1 MTSQTASENYSV
13 LLEHPQEL
21 ESEHREIKLIPAHR
35 GRLVRHL
42 SLYAMLLLCSL
53 ALSQVQQNPPPKL
66 PVIRLGDGSISGL
79 GPFYSHGTGF
89 WIAATDKTAILA
101 SGEDLG
107 EVFAVAISIQNT
119 SETLLTFDPSEVRA
133 FDLVAKKYLNY
144 ISPSALAKKT
154 RRPSAW
160 ARFGQGFA
168 RGAALASQE
177 STQQESSKVSGDFSG
192 QTYSGTEFRGTF
204 DATVTTERSVCD
216 AACVQARTILLA
228 KFADEDKRRSQH
240 ADTVEALGLGKETLA
255 PNAQIMGYVY
265 FSKPK
270 KGNAP
275 KPSGGQLDN
284 SLDVNVVVPVGSEK
298 YRLFFPTELFD
309 ELTKGPR

>member
-1 MTSQTASENYSV
+1 MTSQTAGENPS
-13 LLEHPQEL
+13 
-21 ESEHREIKLIPAHR
+21 LI
-35 GRLVRHL
+35 RHL
-42 SLYAMLLLCSL
+42 SLCATLLLSSL

-66 PVIRLGDGSISGL
+66 PVIRLGDGSITGL
-79 GPFYSHGTGF
+79 GPIYSHGTGF
-89 WIAATDKTAILA
+89 WIAATDKAAILA

-119 SETLLTFDPSEVRA
+119 SDTMFTFDPSEVRA

-154 RRPSAW
+154 RKPSAW

-177 STQQESSKVSGDFSG
+177 SIQRDTSKVNGDFNG
-192 QTYSGTEFRGTF
+192 QTYDGTQFRGTF
-204 DATVTTERSVCD
+204 DATVTNEHSVCD

-228 KFADEDKRRSQH
+228 RFAEEDRRRAQH

-270 KGNAP
+270 KGPAP
-275 KPSGGQLDN
+275 KPSGGQIDN

-309 ELTKGPR
+309 ELTKGPQ

>member
-1 MTSQTASENYSV
+1 M
-13 LLEHPQEL
+13 
-21 ESEHREIKLIPAHR
+21 RCF
-35 GRLVRHL
+35 G
-42 SLYAMLLLCSL
+42 LYAALFLCSPVF
-53 ALSQVQQNPPPKL
+53 AHAQQSSPPKL

-79 GPFYSHGTGF
+79 GPIYSHGTGF

-107 EVFAVAISIQNT
+107 DVFAVAIGIQNT
-119 SETLLTFDPSEVRA
+119 SDTPFTFDPSEVRA
-133 FDLVAKKYLNY
+133 FDLVAKKYLTY
-144 ISPSALAKKT
+144 IPPSTLARKI
-154 RRPSAW
+154 RRPNAL

-177 STQQESSKVSGDFSG
+177 SYERNSSQVSGDFNG
-192 QTYSGTEFRGTF
+192 RTYSGVEFRGTF
-204 DATVTTERSVCD
+204 NANVTTEPNVCD
-216 AACVQARTILLA
+216 AACVQARTNLLA
-228 KFADEDKRRSQH
+228 RFVEEDQRRAQRADAMESF
-240 ADTVEALGLGKETLA
+240 GLGKETLA
-255 PNAQIMGYVY
+255 PNAQVMGYVY

-270 KGNAP
+270 KGLVP
-275 KPSGGQLDN
+275 KPSGGQLDH